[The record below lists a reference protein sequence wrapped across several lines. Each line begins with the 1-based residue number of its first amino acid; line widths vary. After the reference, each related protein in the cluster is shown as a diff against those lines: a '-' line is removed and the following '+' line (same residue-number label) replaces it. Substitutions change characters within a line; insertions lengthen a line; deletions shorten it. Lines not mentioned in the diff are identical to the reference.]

1 MVFLRQFGII
11 LCFSLLGEILH
22 FLIPFPVPASV
33 YGLVLLLLALCT
45 GVVKLEQVQKT
56 AGFLIEIMPMMF
68 IPAAVGLLDAWPE
81 LRPVWIPVSVIT
93 FVTTVIVMGQ
103 RAGQCRASSAGRG
116 ESRYEG
122 ISDRI
127 RLFRCGFDPG
137 CL

>member
-33 YGLVLLLLALCT
+33 
-45 GVVKLEQVQKT
+45 
-56 AGFLIEIMPMMF
+56 MPMMF

-93 FVTTVIVMGQ
+93 FVTTVIVMG
-103 RAGQCRASSAGRG
+103 ATGRTVQ
-116 ESRYEG
+116 S
-122 ISDRI
+122 II
-127 RLFRCGFDPG
+127 RRERGKQV
-137 CL
+137 

>member
-1 MVFLRQFGII
+1 MKGSFGMVFLRQFGII

-93 FVTTVIVMGQ
+93 FVTTVIVMG
-103 RAGQCRASSAGRG
+103 ATGRTVQ
-116 ESRYEG
+116 S
-122 ISDRI
+122 II
-127 RLFRCGFDPG
+127 RRERGKQV
-137 CL
+137 

>member
-33 YGLVLLLLALCT
+33 YGLVLLLLALCA

-93 FVTTVIVMGQ
+93 FVTTVIVMGATGWTVQ
-103 RAGQCRASSAGRG
+103 SIIRRERG
-116 ESRYEG
+116 KQV
-122 ISDRI
+122 
-127 RLFRCGFDPG
+127 
-137 CL
+137 